1 MWSHYRFRVH
11 EIIASNCCHKLTCD
25 DAMEPSLDLQ
35 SEGHDE
41 LTTLVSAARP
51 LCLFFLW
58 TVKASPGGGG
68 KGLEETFFAL
78 VWGEGVD
85 MRNNTDTVQC
95 YIRP

>member
-1 MWSHYRFRVH
+1 M
-11 EIIASNCCHKLTCD
+11 ASYCYQKLTCD

-41 LTTLVSAARP
+41 LTLLVSAAWA

-68 KGLEETFFAL
+68 KGLEETFFTL
-78 VWGEGVD
+78 GY
-85 MRNNTDTVQC
+85 MRNTDTVQC
-95 YIRP
+95 